1 MMPAAPR
8 PLKIRMDGS
17 SIVLRS
23 LDDAI
28 GFVRS
33 HPVREHAEMLLD
45 QMESAH
51 MPNLRRRA
59 WVAFETFA
67 DAMKLTSD
75 MPAGRCGTQLM

>member
-1 MMPAAPR
+1 MIDLAPR
-8 PLKIRMDGS
+8 PLKVCMDGS
-17 SIVLRS
+17 SVVLRS

-28 GFVRS
+28 GFVRA

-51 MPNLRRRA
+51 QPNLQRRA

-67 DAMKLTSD
+67 DAMKLTAPSCRA
-75 MPAGRCGTQLM
+75 M

>member
-1 MMPAAPR
+1 MMPTAPR

-28 GFVRS
+28 GFVRC

-45 QMESAH
+45 QMESAR
-51 MPNLRRRA
+51 MPHLQHRA

-67 DAMKLTSD
+67 DAMKLTSQTSS
-75 MPAGRCGTQLM
+75 RSLM

>member
-1 MMPAAPR
+1 MMPTAPR

-45 QMESAH
+45 QMEESAR
-51 MPNLRRRA
+51 MPQLQHRA

-67 DAMKLTSD
+67 DAMKLTSQT
-75 MPAGRCGTQLM
+75 PSRSLM